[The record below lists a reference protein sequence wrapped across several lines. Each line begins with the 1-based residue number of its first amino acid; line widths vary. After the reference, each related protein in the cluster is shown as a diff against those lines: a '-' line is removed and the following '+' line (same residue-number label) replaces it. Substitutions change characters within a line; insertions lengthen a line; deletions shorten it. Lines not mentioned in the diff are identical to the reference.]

1 MSETKGH
8 KMKKLENPI
17 KRVNIAL
24 DEVTDRKLDELVVH
38 LGDSRSEV
46 VRLLIN
52 AAYESLEK
60 AQG

>member
-1 MSETKGH
+1 
-8 KMKKLENPI
+8 MKKLENPI